1 MNPIAMEPGVTQFCK
16 GLLDALEKF
25 GESISPLGLY
35 ASADL
40 MADGRFAVT
49 GRDRSNKS
57 SGLAGSYYEGR
68 RCKKSRVCSN
78 GCTQFDRARALGQT
92 ETYGVFEARGGF
104 GKLCEAIWLSVLD
117 DDLTVLQIQART
129 GGNIRTV
136 RAKLKLLSE
145 YSILFKTDTSYR
157 ANPNFDFAALARN
170 LGTNKKD
177 IERKRMHNEQRRSH
191 QEWCKFRK
199 REQDAYKA
207 QRAVRKGELAS

>member
-1 MNPIAMEPGVTQFCK
+1 
-16 GLLDALEKF
+16 
-25 GESISPLGLY
+25 
-35 ASADL
+35 
-40 MADGRFAVT
+40 
-49 GRDRSNKS
+49 
-57 SGLAGSYYEGR
+57 
-68 RCKKSRVCSN
+68 
-78 GCTQFDRARALGQT
+78 
-92 ETYGVFEARGGF
+92 
-104 GKLCEAIWLSVLD
+104 
-117 DDLTVLQIQART
+117 
-129 GGNIRTV
+129 V